1 MKLHEP
7 RSRWALRPHLL
18 MLIGLLVAP
27 AAQGACPSGA
37 TPSDRLATST
47 VPLSPGRIRVT
58 DAEIEDAL
66 RRAFPNMHDRGGLP
80 LIRSTIGSSQGTAG
94 SARGWLAEHVFARA
108 NASPEAGSFRA
119 TASANAPQNDFWSVP
134 RRTGAQ
140 IKTHASIATYLD
152 SMQKDHLAEHFVIPD
167 DHVNDVRALWD
178 QRRLAAVASGDA
190 TAEREAA
197 RQLNRIR
204 PLGRSFDWLD
214 ARVRG
219 RVPCPPPGSAMGGWA
234 GSAAAGAAVV
244 VAVGAAEALYLLHQH
259 GEGQLSAPELN
270 DALLRVEAHGA
281 SALVTGGL
289 LLLAVPEAP
298 ILVVIGVGFATA
310 IVVDQILAE
319 HMADQAV
326 SPQTL
331 ELVHGRIDPL
341 PPARRLPVE
350 LVALSGRIH
359 VDPAAVTVADVLGR
373 PQNRVRSKSI
383 PCSRSGSFWEIEHAT
398 VLDADCR

>member
-1 MKLHEP
+1 
-7 RSRWALRPHLL
+7 
-18 MLIGLLVAP
+18 
-27 AAQGACPSGA
+27 
-37 TPSDRLATST
+37 
-47 VPLSPGRIRVT
+47 
-58 DAEIEDAL
+58 
-66 RRAFPNMHDRGGLP
+66 
-80 LIRSTIGSSQGTAG
+80 
-94 SARGWLAEHVFARA
+94 
-108 NASPEAGSFRA
+108 
-119 TASANAPQNDFWSVP
+119 
-134 RRTGAQ
+134 
-140 IKTHASIATYLD
+140 
-152 SMQKDHLAEHFVIPD
+152 
-167 DHVNDVRALWD
+167 
-178 QRRLAAVASGDA
+178 
-190 TAEREAA
+190 
-197 RQLNRIR
+197 
-204 PLGRSFDWLD
+204 
-214 ARVRG
+214 
-219 RVPCPPPGSAMGGWA
+219 
-234 GSAAAGAAVV
+234 V